1 MPSAKILAE
10 KQARVAEIVEMLKG
24 AAAGVVVD
32 YKGIS
37 VEDDTKLRKDLREAG
52 VDYFVVKNSILRFA
66 VKEAGLEDVADV
78 LTGSTAI
85 AISKEDPI
93 APARILAK
101 ASEDL
106 PEGIFSIKSGFM
118 DGSVISV
125 EEVNKYA
132 KLPSKE
138 TLIAQICGA
147 LKSPLSMLAICLKQ
161 VAEKEEQPA

>member
-10 KQARVAEIVEMLKG
+10 KQARVAEIVEMLKD
-24 AAAGVVVD
+24 ASAGVIVD

-37 VEDDTKLRKDLREAG
+37 VEADTKLRKDLRESG

-66 VKEAGLEDVADV
+66 VKEAGLEELNDV

-93 APARILAK
+93 APARIICK
-101 ASEDL
+101 TGEDL
-106 PEGIFSIKSGFM
+106 PEGIFSVKSGFM
-118 DGSVISV
+118 DGKVISV
-125 EEVNKYA
+125 EEINKYA

-138 TLIAQICGA
+138 TLIAQVCGA

>member
-10 KQARVAEIVEMLKG
+10 KQARVSEIVDLLKG
-24 AAAGVVVD
+24 ASAGVIVD

-52 VDYFVVKNSILRFA
+52 VNYFVVKNSILRFA
-66 VKEAGLEDVADV
+66 VKEAGLDELNDV

-85 AISKEDPI
+85 AVSNDDPI
-93 APARILAK
+93 APARILSK

-106 PEGIFSIKSGFM
+106 PDGVFSVKSGFM
-118 DGSVISV
+118 DGKVISV
-125 EEVNKYA
+125 EEINKYA

>member
-1 MPSAKILAE
+1 MPSAKLLAE
-10 KQARVAEIVEMLKG
+10 KQARVSEIVDLLKG
-24 AAAGVVVD
+24 ASAGVIVD

-52 VDYFVVKNSILRFA
+52 VNYFVVKNSILRFA
-66 VKEAGLEDVADV
+66 VKEAGLDELNDV

-85 AISKEDPI
+85 AVSNDDPI
-93 APARILAK
+93 APARILSK

-106 PEGIFSIKSGFM
+106 PDGVFSVKSGFM
-118 DGSVISV
+118 DGKVISV
-125 EEVNKYA
+125 EEINKYA